1 MTQSNSTQPAAAGD
15 PKQGSSWLARAV
27 WGFAILMVALMIYM
41 LLMRVGI
48 IEPLESRVSAN
59 NAQEEIAA
67 NPIQVDLPVLPSDNS
82 ITALTR
88 SIKLRT
94 ILSEG
99 SRGEPVYYTV
109 QPGDSVFGIAQEYSL
124 KPETVLWSNYGTL
137 NDDPDT
143 ISIGQQLII
152 PPADGVLYKWKS
164 SDTLEKVAESYK
176 IDPESILLYPGNHL
190 DLVEPLIKPDSLVML
205 PGGQREF
212 KSWVVPTIPRGAAGV
227 NVSIYG
233 PGACETGEGGLYGSG
248 AFMWPSVNTA
258 LSGNDYWSG
267 HLGIDIAAMTG
278 DQIYAADSGVVV
290 YAGSIS
296 GGYGNMVMIDHGN
309 GYQTVYAH
317 LSSVIARCG
326 ASVVQGQLIGLA
338 GSTGNSTGPHLH
350 FEVRYF
356 GGFVNPWYVLP

>member
-1 MTQSNSTQPAAAGD
+1 MTQSGSARPAAAGD
-15 PKQGSSWLARAV
+15 PTQRSSRFARAA
-27 WGFAILMVALMIYM
+27 WGFAIIMIALMIYM
-41 LLMRVGI
+41 LLLRFGI
-48 IEPLESRVSAN
+48 IEPSKLNVSPI
-59 NAQEEIAA
+59 NAQEELAPE
-67 NPIQVDLPVLPSDNS
+67 PIQVDLPVFPSDNS

-88 SIKLRT
+88 SVKLRT

-99 SRGEPVYYTV
+99 NRDEPVYYTV
-109 QPGDSVFGIAQEYSL
+109 QAGDSVFGISQQFSL
-124 KPETVLWSNYGTL
+124 KPETVLWSNYETL

-164 SDTLEKVAESYK
+164 SDTLAKVAESYK
-176 IDPESILLYPGNHL
+176 VDPESILLYPGNHL
-190 DLVEPLIKPDSLVML
+190 DLVEPQIRPNSLVML

-233 PGACETGEGGLYGSG
+233 PGACNTGEGGLYGTG
-248 AFMWPSVNTA
+248 VFMWPSVNTT
-258 LSGNDYWSG
+258 LSGNEYWSG

-290 YAGSIS
+290 YSGSIS
-296 GGYGNMVMIDHGN
+296 GGYGNMIMIDHGN

-326 ASVVQGQLIGLA
+326 ASVIQGQLIGLA